1 MFDLQPFRI
10 PTVSITHREPTMP
23 LQSTSERRSTNPQ
36 EWIDGICSEF
46 SEATGWV
53 LKFIPDRGL
62 EQDGFDRREL
72 DWCWHAEITDGVVRL
87 GALHLDLPGLR
98 RVDLT
103 FESAHRLAELLG
115 NQVNLLLRTQ
125 RQLQN
130 QSSEIGALIGDQAA
144 VADDF
149 LMRVRALLRASVCL
163 PGFRGAALFVLEP
176 DGRTLRFRMSHQL
189 PDASIPARRR
199 TLGTAVA
206 DVEALRSGSAFITE
220 TSAHAALFLPQEM
233 KLGLCV
239 AVKNESGPV
248 GTLWLYDRRQHSLA
262 EREIA
267 LVSGLARQMA
277 DAFERLILLREQETT
292 QRLTRELDVVASVA
306 EDFSEVQETFPGCEI
321 AVRSRSHHEVGGDLC
336 ELIRLDDHRTV
347 VVIGDG
353 SGDSIPAAMVMTA
366 TRGALHSLLES
377 DRDSFSTPEHVV
389 AKINRALL
397 RVTAVHQFIS
407 VIIGVVD
414 SRDRSFTFTNAGHPP
429 GMHIR
434 GQNIQMLESHG
445 MLLGVVDLADYT
457 SQRLQLQSDD
467 LLIMFSDGIT
477 EARDHTKKMFREEGV
492 VEALSSDISGTAS
505 QVLERIWSKFET
517 HTGGENQDDRTLVVI
532 RVKD

>member
-1 MFDLQPFRI
+1 MPF
-10 PTVSITHREPTMP
+10 
-23 LQSTSERRSTNPQ
+23 QSVSERRSTNPL
-36 EWIDGICSEF
+36 EWIDGICAEF

-72 DWCWHAEITDGVVRL
+72 DWCWHTEINNGVDRL

-98 RVDLT
+98 HVDLT

-115 NQVNLLLRTQ
+115 NQINVLLRTQ
-125 RQLQN
+125 RQLHN
-130 QSSEIGALIGDQAA
+130 QSSEIGALIGGDQAA

-176 DGRTLRFRMSHQL
+176 DGRTLRFRMGHQL
-189 PDASIPARRR
+189 ADASIPARRR
-199 TLGTAVA
+199 TLSTAVV
-206 DVEALRSGSAFITE
+206 DVEALRSGSAYITDA
-220 TSAHAALFLPQEM
+220 SDHAAVFLPQEM

-239 AVKNESGPV
+239 AVRNESGPV
-248 GTLWLYDRRQHSLA
+248 GTLWLYDRRQHNLA

-336 ELIRLDDHRTV
+336 ELIRLDEHRTV

-377 DRDSFSTPEHVV
+377 DRDSFSTPEVVV
-389 AKINRALL
+389 ANINRALL

-407 VIIGVVD
+407 MIIGVID

-429 GMHIR
+429 GLHIR
-434 GQNIQMLESHG
+434 GQDIQMLESHG

-492 VEALSSDISGTAS
+492 VEALSSDTGGNAT

-517 HTGGENQDDRTLVVI
+517 HTGGENQDDRTLVII
-532 RVKD
+532 RVSE

>member
-1 MFDLQPFRI
+1 MPFE
-10 PTVSITHREPTMP
+10 SAK
-23 LQSTSERRSTNPQ
+23 SAFERRSSHPV
-36 EWIDGICSEF
+36 EWIDGLCTEF

-72 DWCWHAEITDGVVRL
+72 DWCWHMEITDGTTRL

-98 RVDLT
+98 HVALA

-115 NQVNLLLRTQ
+115 AQVNLLLGTR
-125 RQLQN
+125 RQFQN
-130 QSSEIGALIGDQAA
+130 QSSEIGALIGDQVA

-149 LMRVRALLRASVCL
+149 RMRIRALMRAAVCL

-176 DGRTLRFRMSHQL
+176 DGRTLRFRMAHQL
-189 PDASIPARRR
+189 SDSSVPARRR
-199 TLGTAVA
+199 TLVSAEY
-206 DVEALRSGSAFITE
+206 DLQALKSGSISLTDQSENAV
-220 TSAHAALFLPQEM
+220 LYLPEEM

-239 AVKNESGPV
+239 AVQNESGPV
-248 GTLWLYDRRQHSLA
+248 GTLWLYDRRLHTF
-262 EREIA
+262 ERREVA

-277 DAFERLILLREQETT
+277 DAFERLVLLREQETT

-306 EDFSEVQETFPGCEI
+306 EDFCDVQESFPGCDV

-336 ELIRLDDHRTV
+336 ELIRLDEHRTA

-377 DRDSFSTPEHVV
+377 DRDSFSTPERVV
-389 AKINRALL
+389 ANINQTLL
-397 RVTAVHQFIS
+397 RVTAMHQFIS
-407 VIIGVVD
+407 MIIGVMD
-414 SRDRSFTFTNAGHPP
+414 ARDRTFVFSNAGHPP
-429 GMHIR
+429 GLHIR
-434 GQNIQMLESHG
+434 GQNVQMLESHG
-445 MLLGVVDLADYT
+445 MLLGVVDIADYS
-457 SQRLQLQSDD
+457 SQRLELQPDD

-477 EARDHTKKMFREEGV
+477 EARDHTKKMFRDEGV
-492 VEALSSDISGTAS
+492 VEALGSDASGTAC
-505 QVLERIWSKFET
+505 QVLERIWSRFET
-517 HTGGENQDDRTLVVI
+517 HTGGQNLDDRTLVVL